1 MKKPIKKPDKLSMIL
16 TFFDEAVATKP
27 RKKLLSVLLCGIGAT
42 LFSAGIAI
50 GTTKTA
56 DEEKAEQNDKTE

>member
-1 MKKPIKKPDKLSMIL
+1 MKKPDKLSIIL

-27 RKKLLSVLLCGIGAT
+27 RKKLLSVLLCGMGAT

-56 DEEKAEQNDKTE
+56 DEEKLDQNEEETE